1 MKLLLPISII
11 CIITMT
17 IYTAGYIYILIYE
30 ETLKV
35 YLKIVA
41 GIVIFSYNCLTVF
54 YLYDH
59 LIKFYL
65 LFSNKSKKDQ
75 DELVN
80 DSYGHQLKRS
90 TTNARHIGYQ
100 ERRSISESRRQL
112 RASMTEK
119 KSDDKETKPTYLPD
133 TMRTKGDHLS
143 SNDGGSIKKSVS
155 GEKELSI
162 LSQEESNKDNISD
175 DLKPSKE
182 EIRDFV
188 KQRLSTTLER
198 CCKCQEIIHEDHNFM
213 SETCNQD
220 ILHIFHKYCYTKWY
234 NSYAM
239 ASDCNICRP
248 SKDISSV
255 AI

>member
-90 TTNARHIGYQ
+90 TTNATPIGYQ
-100 ERRSISESRRQL
+100 ESRSISESRRQL

-119 KSDDKETKPTYLPD
+119 KLFLFSTNSHNLAISVSTAILFLIVSGKHFLPFFEPG
-133 TMRTKGDHLS
+133 TFAIPSLFIRS
-143 SNDGGSIKKSVS
+143 STINLVIKLLVGFVTQSIKCFT
-155 GEKELSI
+155 I
-162 LSQEESNKDNISD
+162 F
-175 DLKPSKE
+175 
-182 EIRDFV
+182 IRTG
-188 KQRLSTTLER
+188 KRSTGHSWGTL
-198 CCKCQEIIHEDHNFM
+198 
-213 SETCNQD
+213 
-220 ILHIFHKYCYTKWY
+220 
-234 NSYAM
+234 
-239 ASDCNICRP
+239 
-248 SKDISSV
+248 
-255 AI
+255 